1 MKINAEIIVIEDDE
15 DDRLFL
21 KDIFESLSYPN
32 KIVYFADPTIVMDY
46 LLDTNV
52 IPFMI
57 LSDIN
62 MPKLDG
68 YELRDRIFQNE
79 NLKEKCLPYI
89 FLSTSENPELV
100 AKAYAHSVQGYFT
113 KESNFTT
120 YKEVIQNIIEYWQK
134 SLTPI
139 DTYKIVQG

>member
-32 KIVYFADPTIVMDY
+32 KIVFFADPTLVIDY
-46 LLDTNV
+46 LLNTNV
-52 IPFMI
+52 KPFII

-68 YELRDRIFQNE
+68 YELRDRIFKNE

-89 FLSTSENPELV
+89 FLSTSKNPEYV
-100 AKAYAHSVQGYFT
+100 AKAYDHYAQGYFT

-120 YKEVIQNIIEYWQK
+120 YKEVIHNIIEYWQK
-134 SLTPI
+134 SLTP
-139 DTYKIVQG
+139 TTVSV

>member
-32 KIVYFADPTIVMDY
+32 KVVYFEDSTLVMDY
-46 LLDTNV
+46 LLNENV
-52 IPFMI
+52 KPFMI

-68 YELRDRIFQNE
+68 YELRDSILKNE
-79 NLKEKCLPYI
+79 ELREKCVPYI
-89 FLSTSENPELV
+89 FLSTSRNPENV
-100 AKAYAHSVQGYFT
+100 IKAYDRSAQGYFT

-120 YKEVIQNIIEYWQK
+120 YKELIQKIIEYWQK
-134 SLTPI
+134 SLTPVI
-139 DTYKIVQG
+139 EI

>member
-1 MKINAEIIVIEDDE
+1 MKIHDEIIVIEDDE

-32 KIVYFADPTIVMDY
+32 KIVYFADPTLVIDY
-46 LLDTNV
+46 LLDKNV
-52 IPFMI
+52 KPFMI

-68 YELRDRIFQNE
+68 YELRDRIFKNE
-79 NLKEKCLPYI
+79 ILKKKCLPYI
-89 FLSTSENPELV
+89 FLSTSKNPENV
-100 AKAYAHSVQGYFT
+100 EKAYAHSVQGYFT

-120 YKEVIQNIIEYWQK
+120 YKEVIQNIVEYWQK

-139 DTYKIVQG
+139 DTYKVIQG

>member
-32 KIVYFADPTIVMDY
+32 KIVYFEDSTLVMDY
-46 LLDTNV
+46 LLDENV
-52 IPFMI
+52 KPFMI

-68 YELRDRIFQNE
+68 YELRESILSRE
-79 NLKEKCLPYI
+79 ETKEKCVPYI
-89 FLSTSENPELV
+89 FLSTSKNPKNV
-100 AKAYAHSVQGYFT
+100 IKAYNLSVQGYFT
-113 KESNFTT
+113 KENNFKA
-120 YKEVIQNIIEYWQK
+120 YKELMQRIIEYWQK
-134 SLTPI
+134 SLTP
-139 DTYKIVQG
+139 TLEN